1 MFVIHI
7 YIPSEYGQVVMLTT
21 VIVLR
26 VAVNVLYI
34 IIYQKFIYL
43 LRDKG
48 QILIPVGGYVLA
60 TPIFILL
67 SY

>member
-1 MFVIHI
+1 MLQFLELIYN
-7 YIPSEYGQVVMLTT
+7 YIPE
-21 VIVLR
+21 IH
-26 VAVNVLYI
+26 
-34 IIYQKFIYL
+34 KYL

-67 SY
+67 SYQ

>member
-1 MFVIHI
+1 MWFSIKHVCYTH
-7 YIPSEYGQVVMLTT
+7 IPSEYGQVVMLQFLEL
-21 VIVLR
+21 IY
-26 VAVNVLYI
+26 NYI
-34 IIYQKFIYL
+34 PEIHKYL